1 MVKRK
6 AVYVDEDVHKKL
18 FLLKLKKKKKNINV
32 VIKSINEI
40 REMEI

>member
-18 FLLKLKKKKKNINV
+18 FLLKLKKKKKNINE
-32 VIKSINEI
+32 VIKSFNEI
-40 REMEI
+40 KEMEI